1 MRGNRA
7 GAAACPTADVRA
19 SAEVRAIAGVPAFAA
34 PRAIA
39 APRASAHARALNA
52 VLAVALLA
60 LIPAAAIA
68 VDVTDGMRS
77 APILDTTV
85 PPPLQ
90 NSDNSDVRRS
100 RNYAM
105 QPPVVPHKIDGYQL
119 DKNANRCMFCHS
131 RARTRESQ
139 APMISVTHF
148 IGRDGNFLAEL
159 SPRRY
164 FCLQCHVPQAP
175 QEPLIENHFVDVD
188 QLLYGAPAGSPG
200 QPSRGR

>member
-1 MRGNRA
+1 MTPRQDRPAGVSRRGRA
-7 GAAACPTADVRA
+7 VF
-19 SAEVRAIAGVPAFAA
+19 VVAIAG
-34 PRAIA
+34 
-39 APRASAHARALNA
+39 AL
-52 VLAVALLA
+52 VA
-60 LIPAAAIA
+60 PAAA
-68 VDVTDGMRS
+68 VDVVDSMRR
-77 APILDTTV
+77 APILETTP

-90 NSDNSDVRRS
+90 NSDNSDIRRI

-131 RARTRESQ
+131 RSRTQESQ

-164 FCLQCHVPQAP
+164 FCLQCHVPQVP
-175 QEPLIENHFVDVD
+175 QDPLIENRFIDVD
-188 QLLYGAPAGSPG
+188 QLLYGSTESRSGSP
-200 QPSRGR
+200 SRSR

>member
-1 MRGNRA
+1 MSTNCGPADRIRLTAAGSPLRRCAIAVTALA
-7 GAAACPTADVRA
+7 GAALLTPV
-19 SAEVRAIAGVPAFAA
+19 FA
-34 PRAIA
+34 PVF
-39 APRASAHARALNA
+39 A
-52 VLAVALLA
+52 VEL
-60 LIPAAAIA
+60 
-68 VDVTDGMRS
+68 VDSMRK
-77 APILDTTV
+77 APILDTTR

-131 RARTRESQ
+131 RSRTQESQ

-164 FCLQCHVPQAP
+164 FCLQCHVPQVP
-175 QEPLIENHFVDVD
+175 LDPLIENRFIDVD
-188 QLLYGAPAGSPG
+188 QLLYGQGGAGAAGSSGAAGAAGAPG
-200 QPSRGR
+200 AAAPPPRGR